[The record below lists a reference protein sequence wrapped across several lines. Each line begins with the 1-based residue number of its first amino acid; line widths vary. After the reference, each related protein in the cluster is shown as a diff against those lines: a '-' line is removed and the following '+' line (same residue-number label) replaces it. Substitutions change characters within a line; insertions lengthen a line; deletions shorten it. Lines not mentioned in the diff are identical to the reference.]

1 MALHSRLGCSE
12 GRLSS
17 VLMLVDVSVD
27 VSVVS
32 VVSVGLQTAKKT
44 QKVVKVAWGV
54 EAEAGSVQTACP
66 GDLHGNKPGDL
77 RSKWLGG
84 LKPKPDL
91 CRVLAPAASGVAT
104 PAAPDT

>member
-1 MALHSRLGCSE
+1 MYRWYRWYRWGSKP
-12 GRLSS
+12 
-17 VLMLVDVSVD
+17 
-27 VSVVS
+27 
-32 VVSVGLQTAKKT
+32 QKKKKKT
-44 QKVVKVAWGV
+44 QKVVKVAWGF

>member
-32 VVSVGLQTAKKT
+32 VVSVGLQTAKK
-44 QKVVKVAWGV
+44 KRKRW
-54 EAEAGSVQTACP
+54 S
-66 GDLHGNKPGDL
+66 
-77 RSKWLGG
+77 RWLGG